1 MKKLSFILVLTF
13 LFISCENKDYDT
25 TNKEWYEG
33 KLPKWINKEYNF
45 RDCGGWS
52 IDNHT
57 KVKTGKIYRGK
68 GSIPISILKSL
79 VIKASLSLTSIKYK
93 DGCDALD
100 TVLYLGNYN
109 LNSVKRKTDE
119 AIQFIIYNLQ
129 RDNPVIIHCDIG
141 RDRTGKFVAAL
152 LRTLGV
158 SSKDVN
164 TDYHWYCN
172 NPNDREGDMY
182 EDCEDVLMYF
192 QQYEYQLKQL
202 LLIQNRSALDSA
214 TTSDMLS
221 VLDDKATENINV

>member
-1 MKKLSFILVLTF
+1 MKKLSFIFVLIF

-25 TNKEWYEG
+25 TNKEWYDG

-68 GSIPISILKSL
+68 GGIPISILKSL
-79 VIKASLSLTSIKYK
+79 GINASLSLTPIKYE
-93 DGCDALD
+93 DGCDGLD
-100 TVLYLGNYN
+100 TVLYLGNYS
-109 LNSVKRKTDE
+109 LNAVKRKTTE
-119 AIQFIIYNLQ
+119 AIQFIITNLQ
-129 RDNPVIIHCDIG
+129 NDNPIIVHCDIG

-158 SSKDVN
+158 SSDDVN
-164 TDYHWYCN
+164 IDYHWYCN

-182 EDCEDVLMYF
+182 EDCEDVLIYF
-192 QQYEYQLKQL
+192 QEYEYQLKQL
-202 LLIQNRSALDSA
+202 LLISDSN
-214 TTSDMLS
+214 TT
-221 VLDDKATENINV
+221 N